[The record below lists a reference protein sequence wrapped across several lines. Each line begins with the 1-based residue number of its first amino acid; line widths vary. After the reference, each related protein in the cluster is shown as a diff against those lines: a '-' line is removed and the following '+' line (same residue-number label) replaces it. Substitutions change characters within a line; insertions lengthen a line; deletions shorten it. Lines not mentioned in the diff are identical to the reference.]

1 MFEESLVFLVLLS
14 GCYWVAAWWAT
25 RRFLG
30 APPVTPP
37 AGWSPRV
44 SVLKPLKGVDSEAY
58 ENFASYCRQDY
69 SDFELLFGVADED
82 DPAVAVVRRLQQ
94 DFPERSIRLIVIRG
108 ESQNPKCATLIEL
121 TRAARGDVFVISD
134 SDIRVPLDY
143 LSRVVGPL
151 ADPQNGLVTCLY
163 RNVAL
168 GNLAARLESLYLSG
182 SFMPNVV
189 LAHKLVGVD
198 TGIGATLVVRSHDLA
213 RAGGY
218 ESIADYQMDDYWL
231 AHRISGLGLRLCLSD
246 CIVDNVLGAVSAR
259 DQWSRETRWARGL
272 RVTRP
277 GDYLGLVLT
286 FATPIALI
294 ELIVSGGSPLGVC
307 LFAAAIALRYLVA
320 ASMLRAVGQGE
331 ISWSFWLLPV
341 RDLYSAFRWCAGL
354 VGRRIL
360 WRGQT
365 FVLARGGRLRP
376 ASEVPAWW
384 RRCGMAGVRC
394 IDSLLRLALG
404 VREFSRDADC
414 LFRISLARAAQETNL
429 KDGTHLGPGDE
440 LIELHYWNDH
450 LPPIPRGGPDLS
462 WGMTFHRGV
471 VHSLEQLA
479 DHVQRE
485 PRYEAVKAVHADFV
499 VASANQLRFFSRMT
513 RMLGLEFT
521 EPDPP
526 HSLAGRLHAW
536 GDRMLRRLLAWT
548 FNPNS
553 LRHGAEPPARRQ
565 LWISRQV
572 LLTRYGHR
580 AIDSLGAD
588 ANLPERGLP
597 FGGEAPAA

>member
-1 MFEESLVFLVLLS
+1 MVEELLIFLVLLS
-14 GCYWVAAWWAT
+14 AGYWIAAWWAI

-30 APPVTPP
+30 APPITPT
-37 AGWSPRV
+37 ADWAPRV
-44 SVLKPLKGVDSEAY
+44 SVLKPLKGVDTEAY
-58 ENFASYCRQDY
+58 QNFASYCRQDY
-69 SDFELLFGVADED
+69 PDFELLFGVADED
-82 DPAVAVVRRLQQ
+82 DPAVAVVRQLQQ
-94 DFPERSIRLIVIRG
+94 DFPDRSIRLIVVQG

-121 TRAARGDVFVISD
+121 TREARGEVFVISD
-134 SDIRVPLDY
+134 SDIRVPRDY
-143 LSRVVGPL
+143 LVRVVAPL
-151 ADPQNGLVTCLY
+151 ADRQNGLVTCLY

-189 LAHKLVGVD
+189 LAHELVGVN
-198 TGIGATLVVRSHDLA
+198 TGIGATLAVRREDLA

-246 CIVDNVLGAVSAR
+246 CIVENVLGAVSAR

-286 FATPIALI
+286 FTTPIAFI
-294 ELIVSGGSPLGVC
+294 ELVVSGGSTLGWC
-307 LFAAAIALRYLVA
+307 LFAAAVVLRYAVA
-320 ASMLRAVGQGE
+320 ASVLRAVGQRE

-341 RDLYSAFRWCAGL
+341 RDLYSAFRWCVGL

-365 FVLARGGRLRP
+365 FVLRRGGRLQP

-384 RRCGMAGVRC
+384 RRLGMAGVKG
-394 IDSLLRLALG
+394 IDSLLRLVLG
-404 VREFSRDADC
+404 VHEYSRDADC
-414 LFRISLARAAQETNL
+414 LFRVSLAHAHHDTDL
-429 KDGTHLGPGDE
+429 KDGTHLQHGDE

-450 LPPIPRGGPDLS
+450 LPPIPHGGPDLA

-479 DHVQRE
+479 DYVQHE
-485 PRYEAVKAVHADFV
+485 PRYQGVKAVHADFV

-521 EPDPP
+521 EPEPP
-526 HSLAGRLHAW
+526 RSWGGRLHAW
-536 GDRMLRRLLAWT
+536 GDRILRRLLAWT

-553 LRHGAEPPARRQ
+553 LRNGAEPARRQ
-565 LWISRQV
+565 LWISRHV
-572 LLTRYGHR
+572 LLTRYGHSAAADSMR
-580 AIDSLGAD
+580 AD
-588 ANLPERGLP
+588 
-597 FGGEAPAA
+597 